1 MTEKLIIFKIK
12 EEETPDGIC
21 MLRITLK
28 MGDKLYVRGVQASD
42 MLDPKKKKSI
52 FRHWINSVEKIEQ
65 TQARPDKEKEA
76 MKKAIKNMEGVEI
89 TDE

>member
-52 FRHWINSVEKIEQ
+52 FRHWINSIEKIEQ

>member
-1 MTEKLIIFKIK
+1 MTEKLIIYKIET
-12 EEETPDGIC
+12 EENPDGIS

-28 MGDKLYVRGVQASD
+28 MGDALYVRGVQESD

-52 FRHWINSVEKIEQ
+52 FRHWINSIGKIVEA
-65 TQARPDKEKEA
+65 QARPDKEKED
-76 MKKAIKNMEGVEI
+76 MKKTIKNMEGVEI